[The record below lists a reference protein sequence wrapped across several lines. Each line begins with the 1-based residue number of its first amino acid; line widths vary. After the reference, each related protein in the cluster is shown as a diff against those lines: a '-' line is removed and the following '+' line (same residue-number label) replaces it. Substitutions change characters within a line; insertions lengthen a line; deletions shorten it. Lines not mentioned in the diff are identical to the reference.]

1 MTPAVARL
9 LCELE
14 RRGGLR
20 VALGVETDGVR
31 WAGAEWEVRLAAPAA
46 EATVRADA
54 VWLATGNHLDAASV
68 DALRTVRAA
77 RPTPEVGGLPVLTPT
92 LRWAEGMEL
101 YVCGA
106 LSAMQIG
113 PDAFNLAGAGAGA
126 ARVVSAIL
134 TNR

>member
-1 MTPAVARL
+1 MAVA
-9 LCELE
+9 
-14 RRGGLR
+14 
-20 VALGVETDGVR
+20 AADGKYSY
-31 WAGAEWEVRLAAPAA
+31 AG
-46 EATVRADA
+46 DF
-54 VWLATGNHLDAASV
+54 DK
-68 DALRTVRAA
+68 
-77 RPTPEVGGLPVLTPT
+77 VGGLPVLTPT
-92 LRWAEGMEL
+92 LRWVEGMEL

>member
-1 MTPAVARL
+1 MN
-9 LCELE
+9 
-14 RRGGLR
+14 
-20 VALGVETDGVR
+20 
-31 WAGAEWEVRLAAPAA
+31 
-46 EATVRADA
+46 ADA
-54 VWLATGNHLDAASV
+54 VWLATGNHLDAAAV

-126 ARVVSAIL
+126 ARVVSAPRA